1 MQWTHL
7 LDTVWLVQSMQHPG
21 LRLSAV
27 LVRKLSKM
35 NDIAAEESDLWRGKR
50 VEPSQWG
57 KTAINGRKILLP
69 IHFKN
74 SGTGPENVWMYDS
87 HGKQT

>member
-1 MQWTHL
+1 
-7 LDTVWLVQSMQHPG
+7 
-21 LRLSAV
+21 
-27 LVRKLSKM
+27 M
-35 NDIAAEESDLWRGKR
+35 NDIAYEGLVKRKR

-57 KTAINGRKILLP
+57 KKTAINGRKILLP

-87 HGKQT
+87 HGKQTHFL